1 MAIAIIREF
10 GYLFLIDL
18 AFVVVLLLALLPLV
32 FYKHAAFA
40 VLKRNFVGYFSNPT
54 GYVFLCLFVLLS
66 SFAAFWP
73 HEFFTANLANLDQLN
88 LYLPAILLVFIPA
101 ITMSIWSEERRQ
113 GTDELLLTLPAGD
126 FDIVIGKYLA
136 AAAIF
141 TASLLFSQI
150 SNFTVLLLLAMGDV
164 DLGLFLTTY
173 IGYWLT
179 GLAMI
184 SIGMVAS
191 FLTRNLT
198 IGFILG
204 LIFNMPLVFMQ
215 MADVLPSRVNWPL
228 LSNVN
233 LSRLVSDW
241 SIASQFDPFGRGV
254 ISLSSVVYF
263 ALIILVGLYL
273 SMLLIGARHWY
284 GGRDGHSLLGHYF
297 FRSLAMVVLAL
308 SVAAFFSGHDRV
320 RFDMTAGRIS
330 SLSPDTRRLVREL
343 EPKQTIYIDAFIS
356 GDVPEQYVKTRLNLI
371 SMLKEFEAMA
381 GGKIRVNLH
390 NDLEPFSEEAAL
402 AEEQYGI
409 RPEQIRIRTRGTIT
423 DDEIILGA
431 AFRCG
436 LQKVV
441 VPFFDYG
448 IPVEYELIR
457 SINTVSQAT
466 RKTIGVVSTDAQ
478 LFGGFTFAGGQP
490 RQLPRQAI
498 IEELE
503 KQYDVEEVDLTQPV
517 ADGRY
522 DVLLAVQPS
531 SLPPEGMEYLVQ
543 AIRRGIPTAIFE
555 DPLPAFMSGV
565 PGTGQPKQAPGG
577 GMFGMG
583 GGRPMPKGD
592 IKKLWDV
599 LGIQSQGTMGAEGLY
614 EPDLVWQRYNPYP
627 KLQVQGIPDE
637 WVFVR
642 EEPDEASGL
651 INPDNSVTKGLDEIF
666 LPFPGMIEPTPASD
680 LKFVKLV
687 TTRELSGT
695 IGYEQMMQHQS
706 DPQML
711 QALQRRRGSM
721 TLAALI
727 ESEKSDK
734 GAKSTKTD
742 KGAKPAPSP
751 KDSSEQPT
759 PTKMTTQ
766 VPAGDEKAPEK
777 ADAAPPAAVTAAA
790 RKEEPAASPDRP
802 LKVIYVA
809 DIDLMIPA
817 FLRIRARPD
826 EQEDIRWE
834 FENVTFLLNCID
846 VLASDTNYIGIRRR
860 KPLYTTLKVVE
871 ARVAEAR
878 DNEFSKRVEFQAKY
892 DKAVQE
898 AEAENERS
906 LQDLQKIV
914 DDLQKQQSAGKDI
927 NQTELHEAVQRV
939 EEKRKVL
946 TRRLEIQK
954 QRYERER
961 ERDVKRIQRDVDLQ
975 IQRMQFVYKALAV
988 AIPWILPFLVGVVVF
1003 VRRRLRER
1011 EGIEKSRLR

>member
-1 MAIAIIREF
+1 MAIFREL
-10 GYLFLIDL
+10 LFLLLIDL
-18 AFVVVLLLALLPLV
+18 AFIGVLMLALAPLV
-32 FYKHAAFA
+32 RYKRAAYA

-73 HEFFTANLANLDQLN
+73 HEFFTANLANLAQLN
-88 LYLPAILLVFIPA
+88 LYLPGIMLVFIPA

-113 GTDELLLTLPAGD
+113 GTDELLLTLPAAD

-150 SNFTVLLLLAMGDV
+150 SNFTVLLSLAMGDV

-173 IGYWLT
+173 LGYWLT
-179 GLAMI
+179 GLAML

-191 FLTRNLT
+191 FLTKNLT

-204 LIFNMPLVFMQ
+204 LLFNMPLVFMK
-215 MADVLPSRVNWPL
+215 MADVLPSKVDVPL
-228 LSNVN
+228 LSSVN
-233 LSRLVSDW
+233 LARLVSDW

-263 ALIILVGLYL
+263 GLIILVGLYL

-284 GGRDGHSLLGHYF
+284 GGRDGHSLLGHYLL
-297 FRSLAMVVLAL
+297 RSIAMVVLAL

-320 RFDMTAGRIS
+320 RYDMTDGKIS
-330 SLSPDTRRLVREL
+330 SLSPDTKRLVREL
-343 EPKQTIYIDAFIS
+343 QAEHPIYVDAFIS
-356 GDVPEQYVKTRLNLI
+356 GEVPEQYHKTRLNLI

-381 GGKIRVNLH
+381 GSKILVNIH
-390 NDLEPFSEEAAL
+390 NNLEPFSEEAAL
-402 AEEQYGI
+402 AEEQFGI
-409 RPEQIRIRTRGTIT
+409 RPEQIRIRSRGAIS
-423 DDEIILGA
+423 DEEIILGA

-457 SINTVSQAT
+457 SINTVAQT
-466 RKTIGVVSTDAQ
+466 ERKTIGVVRTDAQ
-478 LFGGFTFAGGQP
+478 LFGGFSFAGGQP

-498 IEELE
+498 VEELE

-517 ADGRY
+517 EPGRF

-531 SLPPEGMEYLVQ
+531 SLPPEGMDFLVQ
-543 AIRRGIPTAIFE
+543 AIRSGIPAAIFE
-555 DPLPAFMSGV
+555 DPLPAFMGGV

-583 GGRPMPKGD
+583 GAQPMPKGD
-592 IKKLWDV
+592 IRKLWEAI
-599 LGIQSQGTMGAEGLY
+599 GIESSGSVGRDGLFA
-614 EPDLVWQRYNPYP
+614 PDLVWQRFNPYP
-627 KLQVQGIPDE
+627 KLQVSGIPDE

-642 EEPDEASGL
+642 EEEADESADLINSKNIITSGL
-651 INPDNSVTKGLDEIF
+651 TEIF
-666 LPFPGMIEPTPASD
+666 LPFPGMVQPSPSSD
-680 LKFVKLV
+680 LKFTKLV
-687 TTRELSGT
+687 ATREVSGT
-695 IGYEQMMQHQS
+695 IGFEQMMQNQA
-706 DPQML
+706 DPAML

-721 TLAALI
+721 ALAALI
-727 ESEKSDK
+727 ETEPGNSPQQDPSKISQTSATQTSATQTSATQTSVTQTSASETQLDAS
-734 GAKSTKTD
+734 TD
-742 KGAKPAPSP
+742 KKEDPAPS
-751 KDSSEQPT
+751 
-759 PTKMTTQ
+759 TT
-766 VPAGDEKAPEK
+766 GKI
-777 ADAAPPAAVTAAA
+777 
-790 RKEEPAASPDRP
+790 
-802 LKVIYVA
+802 KVVYVS

-834 FENVTFLLNCID
+834 FENVTFLLNAID
-846 VLASDTNYIGIRRR
+846 VLASDTDYVPIRKR
-860 KPLYTTLKVVE
+860 KPRYTTLKVVE
-871 ARVAEAR
+871 SRVEEAR
-878 DNEFSKRVEFQAKY
+878 DREFERRLDFQAKY

-898 AEAENERS
+898 AEAENERALESFRS
-906 LQDLQKIV
+906 LVTDLEKQK
-914 DDLQKQQSAGKDI
+914 SEGKEI
-927 NQTELHEAVQRV
+927 NQAELREKVQRL
-939 EEKRKVL
+939 EEQQRVL
-946 TRRLEIQK
+946 ERRLGIKK
-954 QRYERER
+954 QRFERER
-961 ERDVKRIQRDVDLQ
+961 ERDIQRIQRDVDLE
-975 IQRMQFVYKALAV
+975 IQRMQFFYKFWAV
-988 AIPWILPFLVGVVVF
+988 ALPWIPPFLVGVVVF

>member
-1 MAIAIIREF
+1 MAKLAVFQEL
-10 GYLFLIDL
+10 LFLLLVD
-18 AFVVVLLLALLPLV
+18 FVFVGVLLLALVPLMR
-32 FYKHAAFA
+32 YKRAAYA

-113 GTDELLLTLPAGD
+113 GTDELLLTLPAAD

-150 SNFTVLLLLAMGDV
+150 SNFAVLLSLAMGDV

-173 IGYWLT
+173 LGYWFT

-191 FLTRNLT
+191 FLTKNLT

-204 LIFNMPLVFMQ
+204 LIFNMPLVFMK
-215 MADVLPSRVNWPL
+215 MADVLPSKVNWPF

-263 ALIILVGLYL
+263 VLIILVGLYL

-284 GGRDGHSLLGHYF
+284 GGRDGQSLLGHYAL
-297 FRSLAMVVLAL
+297 RSIAMVVVAL
-308 SVAAFFSGHDRV
+308 SVAAYFSGHDWI
-320 RFDMTAGRIS
+320 RFDMTDGGIS
-330 SLSPDTRRLVREL
+330 SLSPDTKRLVREL
-343 EPKQTIYIDAFIS
+343 KPDQTIYIDAFIS
-356 GDVPEQYVKTRLNLI
+356 GEVPEQYVKTRVNLL
-371 SMLKEFEAMA
+371 SMLKEFQAMA
-381 GGKIRVNLH
+381 GDRIRVNIH
-390 NDLEPFSEEAAL
+390 NNLEPFSEEAAL
-402 AEEQYGI
+402 AEEQFGI
-409 RPEQIRIRTRGTIT
+409 RPEQIRIRSRGAIT
-423 DDEIILGA
+423 DEEIILGA

-457 SINTVSQAT
+457 SINTVARSE
-466 RKTIGVVSTDAQ
+466 RKTIGVVRTDAQ

-498 IEELE
+498 VEELE

-517 ADGRY
+517 AEGRY

-531 SLPPEGMEYLVQ
+531 SLPPEGMEFLVQ
-543 AIRRGIPTAIFE
+543 AIRSGIPTAVFE
-555 DPLPAFMSGV
+555 DPLPAFMPGI
-565 PGTGQPKQAPGG
+565 PGTGQPKQAPG

-583 GGRPMPKGD
+583 GGRPMPKAD
-592 IKKLWDV
+592 IRKLWEV
-599 LGIQSQGTMGAEGLY
+599 LGIEAQGAPGEEGLFS
-614 EPDLVWQRYNPYP
+614 PDLVWQRYNPYP
-627 KLQVQGIPDE
+627 KLQVSGIPDE

-642 EEPDEASGL
+642 EEPGEPAGL
-651 INPDNSVTKGLDEIF
+651 INTENVITSGLDEIF
-666 LPFPGMIEPTPASD
+666 LPFPGMIRPTPASD
-680 LKFVKLV
+680 LKFVKLL

-695 IGYEQMMQHQS
+695 IGFEQMMQHQA
-706 DPQML
+706 DPAML
-711 QALQRRRGSM
+711 RALQHRRGSM

-727 ESEKSDK
+727 ESEPGD
-734 GAKSTKTD
+734 APTATRTSTQQAPAAA
-742 KGAKPAPSP
+742 GPAQPAPADEVTS
-751 KDSSEQPT
+751 DQA
-759 PTKMTTQ
+759 
-766 VPAGDEKAPEK
+766 PA
-777 ADAAPPAAVTAAA
+777 ADAPADQPAPAAA
-790 RKEEPAASPDRP
+790 PADQQPEGGQPASSRI
-802 LKVIYVA
+802 KVIYVS

-826 EQEDIRWE
+826 EQDDIRWE
-834 FENVTFLLNCID
+834 FENVTFLLNTID
-846 VLASDTNYIGIRRR
+846 VLASETDYIEIRKR
-860 KPLYTTLKVVE
+860 KPRYSTLQVVE

-878 DNEFSKRVEFQAKY
+878 DEEFAKRVEFQAKY

-898 AEAENERS
+898 AEAENQTAIQEF
-906 LQDLQKIV
+906 QKNV
-914 DDLQKQQSAGKDI
+914 DDLKKQQAEGKAI
-927 NQTELHEAVQRV
+927 NQAELLEKVQRL
-939 EEKRKVL
+939 EETRKVL
-946 TRRLEIQK
+946 ERRLGIQK
-954 QRYERER
+954 QRFERER
-961 ERDVKRIQRDVDLQ
+961 ERDIKRIQRDVDLE
-975 IQRMQFVYKALAV
+975 IQRTQFFYKFWAV
-988 AIPWILPFLVGVVVF
+988 AIPWIPPFLVGIVVF

>member
-1 MAIAIIREF
+1 MAKLAVFQEL
-10 GYLFLIDL
+10 LFLLLID
-18 AFVVVLLLALLPLV
+18 FVFVGVLLLALVPLMR
-32 FYKHAAFA
+32 YKHAAYA
-40 VLKRNFVGYFSNPT
+40 VLKRNFIGYFSNPT

-113 GTDELLLTLPAGD
+113 GTDELLLTLPAAD

-150 SNFTVLLLLAMGDV
+150 SNFTVLLSLAMGDV

-173 IGYWLT
+173 LGYWFT

-184 SIGMVAS
+184 SIGMMAS
-191 FLTRNLT
+191 FLTKNLT

-204 LIFNMPLVFMQ
+204 LIFNMPLVFMK
-215 MADVLPSRVNWPL
+215 MADVLPSKVNWPF

-233 LSRLVSDW
+233 VSRLVSDW

-263 ALIILVGLYL
+263 VLIILVGLYL

-284 GGRDGHSLLGHYF
+284 GGRDGQSLLGHYAV
-297 FRSLAMVVLAL
+297 RSISMVVVAL
-308 SVAAFFSGHDRV
+308 SIAAFFSGNDRI
-320 RFDMTAGRIS
+320 RFDMTDGGIS
-330 SLSPDTRRLVREL
+330 SLSPDTKRLVREL
-343 EPKQTIYIDAFIS
+343 KPDQTIYIDAFIS
-356 GDVPEQYVKTRLNLI
+356 GDVPEQYVKTRVNLL
-371 SMLKEFEAMA
+371 SMLKEFQAMA
-381 GGKIRVNLH
+381 GDKIHVNIH
-390 NDLEPFSEEAAL
+390 NNLEPFSEEAAL
-402 AEEQYGI
+402 AEEQFGI
-409 RPEQIRIRTRGTIT
+409 RPEHIRIRSRGTIT
-423 DDEIILGA
+423 DEEIILGA

-457 SINTVSQAT
+457 SINTVARSE
-466 RKTIGVVSTDAQ
+466 RKTIGVARTDAQ

-517 ADGRY
+517 AEDRY

-531 SLPPEGMEYLVQ
+531 SLPPEGMEFLVQ
-543 AIRRGIPTAIFE
+543 AIRSGIPTAVFE
-555 DPLPAFMSGV
+555 DPLPAFMPGI

-577 GMFGMG
+577 MFGM
-583 GGRPMPKGD
+583 GGRPMPKAD
-592 IKKLWDV
+592 IRKLWEL
-599 LGIQSQGTMGAEGLY
+599 LGIDAQGVPGEEGLFS
-614 EPDLVWQRYNPYP
+614 PDLVWQRYNPYP
-627 KLQVQGIPDE
+627 KLQLSGIPDE

-642 EEPDEASGL
+642 EEPGEPAGL
-651 INPDNSVTKGLDEIF
+651 INTENVITSGLDEIF
-666 LPFPGMIEPTPASD
+666 LPYPGMIRPTPASD
-680 LKFVKLV
+680 LKFVKLL

-695 IGYEQMMQHQS
+695 IGFEQLIQHQA
-706 DPQML
+706 DPAML
-711 QALQRRRGSM
+711 RALQHRRGNM

-727 ESEKSDK
+727 ESEPDD
-734 GAKSTKTD
+734 A
-742 KGAKPAPSP
+742 
-751 KDSSEQPT
+751 PT
-759 PTKMTTQ
+759 PTRTNTQ
-766 VPAGDEKAPEK
+766 QAPADDDPAQPAP
-777 ADAAPPAAVTAAA
+777 ADGVTDDATSDQPPADDDPADQSAPTAAPADQQPA
-790 RKEEPAASPDRP
+790 EDSPASSRI
-802 LKVIYVA
+802 KVVYVS

-834 FENVTFLLNCID
+834 FENVTFLLNIID
-846 VLASDTNYIGIRRR
+846 VLASETDYIEIRKR
-860 KPLYTTLKVVE
+860 KPRYSTLQVVE

-878 DNEFSKRVEFQAKY
+878 DEEFAKRVEFQAKY

-898 AEAENERS
+898 AEAENERAI
-906 LQDLQKIV
+906 QEFQKNV
-914 DDLQKQQSAGKDI
+914 DDLKKQQAEGKAI
-927 NQTELHEAVQRV
+927 NQAELLEKVQRL
-939 EEKRKVL
+939 EETRKVL
-946 TRRLEIQK
+946 ERRLGIQK

-961 ERDVKRIQRDVDLQ
+961 ERDVKRIQRDVDLE
-975 IQRMQFVYKALAV
+975 IQRTQFFYKFWAV
-988 AIPWILPFLVGVVVF
+988 AIPWIPPFLVGIVVF